1 MYQHE
6 ILAYLR
12 RNNAL
17 SFKPRAA
24 LVDMDGTLYNSMPK
38 HADAWMQLCAEN
50 SIPAR
55 RNEFF
60 SWEGRTGAST
70 INILFKRTFGI
81 EATEQQCKDLY
92 RRKTEIFAAMPDVDV
107 MPGAQALMEFLK
119 SIGMKMVLVTGSGQ
133 NTLISRIDRDFPGIF
148 DADMRITSRDV
159 AHGKPHPEPFIR
171 AMELAGTKPFQ
182 SIVIENAPLG
192 VEAGHASGAFT
203 IGVNTGPIPIA
214 ELEQAGADLTFH
226 SMEQC
231 AEHMPMVI
239 YAMITQSAN
248 FN

>member
-1 MYQHE
+1 MFRNE
-6 ILAYLR
+6 IAAYLR
-12 RNNAL
+12 RNKLL
-17 SFKPRAA
+17 SFTPLAA

-50 SIPAR
+50 SIPAQ

-92 RRKTEIFAAMPDVDV
+92 KRKTEIFASMPDVDV
-107 MPGAQALMEFLK
+107 MPGSQNLMEFLK
-119 SIGMKMVLVTGSGQ
+119 SIGLKMVLVTGSGQ
-133 NTLISRIDRDFPGIF
+133 NTLINRIDSDFPGIF
-148 DADMRITSRDV
+148 DKDMRITSRNV
-159 AHGKPHPEPFIR
+159 SHGKPHPEPFLR
-171 AMELAGTKPFQ
+171 AMDLAGTKPFQ

-203 IGVNTGPIPIA
+203 IAVNTGPIPAA
-214 ELEQAGADLTFH
+214 ELEQAGADLIFP
-226 SMEQC
+226 SMQAC
-231 AEHMPMVI
+231 ADAMPMVI
-239 YAMITQSAN
+239 YSMITQSAN